1 MKAKQVGKAGIVA
14 GVAAVLA
21 VAALGVSIAANVRV
35 SDKETTQ
42 ALGSSAFSI
51 GQLDDT
57 TGKLLTGENA
67 DKSGLYT
74 AKYYKSENLEIKLK
88 EDATI
93 KYQVNYYDQDKE
105 FLSVAE
111 FTTDYVETDAPETAK
126 FVKIEIIPMEDDDDT
141 VSLFEQG
148 GYVGQA
154 TITVAK

>member
-1 MKAKQVGKAGIVA
+1 MKTKQASKAGSVA

-42 ALGSSAFSI
+42 ALGLSAFRV

-57 TGKLLTGENA
+57 TGKLLTGEIA

-74 AKYYKSENLEIKLK
+74 EKYYKSENLEIKLK
-88 EDATI
+88 KAATI
-93 KYQVNYYDQDKE
+93 KYQVNYYDENKE
-105 FLSVAE
+105 FLSMKE
-111 FTTDYVETDAPETAK
+111 FTTDYVATDAPETAK
-126 FVKIEIIPMEDDDDT
+126 YVKIEIIPMEDDDDT
-141 VSLFEQG
+141 VSFFEQG

>member
-1 MKAKQVGKAGIVA
+1 MARKASKVEIVA
-14 GVAAVLA
+14 GIASVLA
-21 VAALGVSIAANVRV
+21 VAALGASIAVNVRV

-42 ALGSSAFSI
+42 KLGLGAFAV

-57 TGKLLTGENA
+57 TGKLLTGENE

-93 KYQVNYYDQDKE
+93 KYQVNYYDADKE
-105 FLSVAE
+105 FLSMAE
-111 FTTDYVETDAPETAK
+111 FTTDYVATDAPEAAAYI
-126 FVKIEIIPMEDDDDT
+126 KIEIIPTEDDNNT
-141 VSLFEQG
+141 VTFFEQG

>member
-1 MKAKQVGKAGIVA
+1 MKAKKASKAGIVA

-57 TGKLLTGENA
+57 TGKLLTGESE

-88 EDATI
+88 EEATI
-93 KYQVNYYDQDKE
+93 KYQVNYYDENKE
-105 FLSVAE
+105 FLSMKE
-111 FTTDYVETDAPETAK
+111 FTTDYVATDAPETAK
-126 FVKIEIIPMEDDDDT
+126 YVKIEIIPMEDDDDT
-141 VSLFEQG
+141 VSFFEQG

>member
-1 MKAKQVGKAGIVA
+1 MKEKKSGIVA
-14 GVAAVLA
+14 IIAGVLA
-21 VAALGVSIAANVRV
+21 VAALAVSIGTNMRV

-42 ALGSSAFSI
+42 TLGSGAFAI

-57 TGKLLTGENA
+57 TGKLLTGEDE

-93 KYQVNYYDQDKE
+93 KYQVNYYDADKE
-105 FLSVAE
+105 FLSMAE
-111 FTTDYVETDAPETAK
+111 FTTDYVATDAPETAAY
-126 FVKIEIIPMEDDDDT
+126 VKIEIIPTEDDDDT
-141 VSLFEQG
+141 VGVFEKG

-154 TITVAK
+154 EIKVAK

>member
-57 TGKLLTGENA
+57 TGKLLTGESE

-88 EDATI
+88 EEATI
-93 KYQVNYYDQDKE
+93 KYQVNYYDENKE
-105 FLSVAE
+105 FLSMKE
-111 FTTDYVETDAPETAK
+111 FTTDYVATDAPETAK
-126 FVKIEIIPMEDDDDT
+126 YVKIEIIPMEDDDDT
-141 VSLFEQG
+141 VSFFEQG

>member
-1 MKAKQVGKAGIVA
+1 MKGKKVGKAGIVA

-42 ALGSSAFSI
+42 TLGSGAFAV

-57 TGKLLTGENA
+57 TGKLLTGENE

-93 KYQVNYYDQDKE
+93 KYQVNYYDEDKE
-105 FLSVAE
+105 FLSMAE
-111 FTTDYVETDAPETAK
+111 FTTDYVATDAPETAAY
-126 FVKIEIIPMEDDDDT
+126 VKIEIVPTEDDDDT
-141 VSLFEQG
+141 VGVFEKG
-148 GYVGQA
+148 YYVGQA
-154 TITVAK
+154 TIKVAK

>member
-1 MKAKQVGKAGIVA
+1 MAKKAGKAGIVA

-42 ALGSSAFSI
+42 VLGSSAFAV

-57 TGKLLTGENA
+57 TGKLLTGEDE

-74 AKYYKSENLEIKLK
+74 TKYYKSEGLEIKLK
-88 EDATI
+88 EDATV
-93 KYQVNYYDQDKE
+93 KYQVNYYDADKK
-105 FLSVAE
+105 FLSVEE
-111 FTTDYVETDAPETAK
+111 FEDDYVATGAPETAEY
-126 FVKIEIIPMEDDDDT
+126 VKIEIIPTEDDDDT
-141 VSLFEQG
+141 VGVFEKG

-154 TITVAK
+154 EITVAK